1 MNNNEDKN
9 EKVKKVHRKNV
20 ITKIVVL
27 LIAIVIMIVMFR
39 TAIQLFKQP
48 TDVFVV
54 EKGTLRLEETADAY
68 IIRNEIVLKGEN
80 YKNGME
86 KVKTE
91 GKKVAKKDTVFRYY
105 VNGEDELKKR
115 IEEIDNKI
123 LEVQDTELSGYSNEV
138 ENIKNQIKEL
148 LNQMSDTNN
157 IEDLQ
162 KYKKEI
168 SECNSKIV
176 KIIGENTKKGSY
188 LRDLIN
194 KKEKYEKKLEEKS
207 EIIKAKESGIISYR
221 VDGYEETLKP
231 KRIKKLT
238 KEFLE
243 KLDLRTGDIVE
254 ASNEEGK
261 IITSFDCYLATV
273 LNSDAARNAK
283 IGDSVNIDIGYDSF
297 VKAKVYS
304 IKDENNGERLIV
316 FKIID
321 LSENILNYRKISI
334 DIIWWSY
341 SGLKVPKSA
350 LIKEGDYHYVIKR
363 RAGYN
368 SKILVK
374 VLQSNDTYSLVDN
387 YSSSELSEM
396 GYSADE
402 IRNIYTIKMY
412 DKIQTVGSGG

>member
-1 MNNNEDKN
+1 M
-9 EKVKKVHRKNV
+9 KKSEESIENKSKLNKKGV
-20 ITKIVVL
+20 ITNIIVI
-27 LIAIVIMIVMFR
+27 LIAIAIMVVMFR
-39 TAIQLFKQP
+39 TVIQLFMQP
-48 TDVFVV
+48 TELFVV
-54 EKGTLRLEETADAY
+54 EKGNLRLEETADAY
-68 IIRNEIVLKGEN
+68 IIRNEVVLKGEN
-80 YKNGME
+80 YKNGIE

-123 LEVQDTELSGYSNEV
+123 LEVQDTEIINYSGEIK
-138 ENIKNQIKEL
+138 NIKNQIKDILEE
-148 LNQMSDTNN
+148 MSKTNN
-157 IEDLQ
+157 IEDL
-162 KYKKEI
+162 KIYKKEI

-194 KKEKYEKKLEEKS
+194 EKEKYEKKLEDNA

-221 VDGYEETLKP
+221 VDGYEDILKP
-231 KRIKKLT
+231 NKFKNLN

-243 KLDLRTGDIVE
+243 KLDLRTGELIE
-254 ASNEEGK
+254 PSNEKGK
-261 IITSFDCYLATV
+261 IVTSFDTYLATV
-273 LNSDAARNAK
+273 LNSDAARKAK
-283 IGDSVNIDIGYDSF
+283 VGDKIKIDIGNNTS
-297 VKAKVYS
+297 VKAEIVS
-304 IKDENNGERLIV
+304 IKVENENERLII
-316 FKIID
+316 FKIIN
-321 LSENILNYRKISI
+321 LSEDILNYRKISV

-350 LIKEGDYHYVIKR
+350 LIKEGDYHYVIKK

-387 YSSSELSEM
+387 YSSKELSEM
-396 GYSADE
+396 GYNAE
-402 IRNIYTIKMY
+402 QIRNIYTIKMY
-412 DKIQTVGSGG
+412 DKIQTVGD

>member
-1 MNNNEDKN
+1 MKKSEDSV
-9 EKVKKVHRKNV
+9 EKKSKLNKKNV
-20 ITKIVVL
+20 ITNIIVI
-27 LIAIVIMIVMFR
+27 LIAIAIMIVMFR
-39 TAIQLFKQP
+39 TVLQLFMQP
-48 TDVFVV
+48 TELFVV
-54 EKGTLRLEETADAY
+54 EKGNLRLEETADAY
-68 IIRNEIVLKGEN
+68 IIRNEVVLKGEN

-123 LEVQDTELSGYSNEV
+123 LEVQDTEIINYSSEIK
-138 ENIKNQIKEL
+138 NIKNQIKEIL
-148 LNQMSDTNN
+148 EEMSKTNN
-157 IEDLQ
+157 IEDL
-162 KYKKEI
+162 KIYKKEI

-194 KKEKYEKKLEEKS
+194 EKEKYEKKLEDNA

-221 VDGYEETLKP
+221 VDGYEDILKP
-231 KRIKKLT
+231 NKFKSLS

-243 KLDLRTGDIVE
+243 NLDLRTGELIE
-254 ASNEEGK
+254 PSNEKGK
-261 IITSFDCYLATV
+261 IVTSFDTYLATV
-273 LNSDAARNAK
+273 LNSDAARKAK
-283 IGDSVNIDIGYDSF
+283 VGDKLKIDIGNNTS
-297 VKAKVYS
+297 VKAEIIS
-304 IKDENNGERLIV
+304 IKVENENERLII

-321 LSENILNYRKISI
+321 LSEDILNYRKISV
-334 DIIWWSY
+334 DIVWWSY

-350 LIKEGDYHYVIKR
+350 LIKEGDYHYVIKK

-396 GYSADE
+396 GYNAE
-402 IRNIYTIKMY
+402 QIRNIYTIKMY
-412 DKIQTVGSGG
+412 DKIQTVGD

>member
-1 MNNNEDKN
+1 L
-9 EKVKKVHRKNV
+9 KKSEESIENKSKLNKKGV
-20 ITKIVVL
+20 ITNIIVI
-27 LIAIVIMIVMFR
+27 LIAIAIMVVMFR
-39 TAIQLFKQP
+39 TVIQLFMQP
-48 TDVFVV
+48 TELFVV
-54 EKGTLRLEETADAY
+54 EKGNLRLEETADAY
-68 IIRNEIVLKGEN
+68 IIRNEVVLKGEN
-80 YKNGME
+80 YKNGIE

-123 LEVQDTELSGYSNEV
+123 LEVQDTEIINYSGEIK
-138 ENIKNQIKEL
+138 NIKNQIKDILEE
-148 LNQMSDTNN
+148 MSKTNN
-157 IEDLQ
+157 IEDL
-162 KYKKEI
+162 KIYKKEI

-194 KKEKYEKKLEEKS
+194 EKEKYEKKLEDNA

-221 VDGYEETLKP
+221 VDGYEDILKP
-231 KRIKKLT
+231 NKFKNLN

-243 KLDLRTGDIVE
+243 KLDLRTGELIE
-254 ASNEEGK
+254 PSNEKGK
-261 IITSFDCYLATV
+261 IVTSFDTYLATV
-273 LNSDAARNAK
+273 LNSDAARKAK
-283 IGDSVNIDIGYDSF
+283 VGDKIKIDIGNNTS
-297 VKAKVYS
+297 VKAEIVS
-304 IKDENNGERLIV
+304 IKVENENERLII
-316 FKIID
+316 FKIIN
-321 LSENILNYRKISI
+321 LSEDILNYRKISV

-350 LIKEGDYHYVIKR
+350 LIKEGDYHYVIKK

-387 YSSSELSEM
+387 YSSKELSEM
-396 GYSADE
+396 GYNAE
-402 IRNIYTIKMY
+402 QIRNIYTIKMY
-412 DKIQTVGSGG
+412 DKIQTVGD

>member
-1 MNNNEDKN
+1 MNNNEEKS
-9 EKVKKVHRKNV
+9 EKVKKFNKKNV
-20 ITKIVVL
+20 VTKIIVL

-54 EKGTLRLEETADAY
+54 EKGTLRLEESAEAY
-68 IIRNEIVLKGEN
+68 IIRNEVVLKGEN

-91 GKKVAKKDTVFRYY
+91 GKKVSKKDVVFRYY

-115 IEEIDNKI
+115 IEEIDNEI
-123 LEVQDTELSGYSNEV
+123 LEVQDTEHIDYSGDI

-157 IEDLQ
+157 IEELQ

-207 EIIKAKESGIISYR
+207 EIMRATESGIISYR

-243 KLDLRTGDIVE
+243 KLDLNTGEIVE

-261 IITSFDCYLATV
+261 IITSFDCYLATI

-283 IGDSVNIDIGYDSF
+283 VGDSVNIDIGYDSF
-297 VKAKVYS
+297 VKAD
-304 IKDENNGERLIV
+304 I
-316 FKIID
+316 
-321 LSENILNYRKISI
+321 ISI
-334 DIIWWSY
+334 DIF
-341 SGLKVPKSA
+341 L
-350 LIKEGDYHYVIKR
+350 
-363 RAGYN
+363 
-368 SKILVK
+368 
-374 VLQSNDTYSLVDN
+374 
-387 YSSSELSEM
+387 
-396 GYSADE
+396 
-402 IRNIYTIKMY
+402 
-412 DKIQTVGSGG
+412 